1 MQQHIEGQQM
11 QSVPAASAS
20 GGAAPEFIP
29 LESYK
34 QKEGFIFKTI
44 NSNLC
49 PRLMNVNLTN
59 DECNCEIFNCK
70 KFHINFRT
78 SNFSYKIDRVFC
90 RYDENCKMN
99 NSHQCKFIHSEQIE
113 RWFKHYLRNNNI
125 DMLLK
130 YIFIEIV
137 RSLDRQ
143 YKYKA
148 EQSAEKRRLYEIEE
162 RRLMN
167 ERRRYDDR
175 SETRRDSRERSRSRE
190 RERERRYDD
199 RSSYQSRPSLLPPP
213 PPPPSYSA
221 TYSATRNDSRLE
233 LEKIN
238 LEIELAK
245 KKKELLEISKA
256 TDSLKTKLDVE
267 TMVKSAIA
275 SQMQTVAASYPSA
288 YPSQVYQHYG
298 GYAGAGG
305 YSGAGA
311 GGYSGAGAGG
321 YSGAGAGGYSGAGTS
336 AGAGAGAGAGGYDPR
351 FAYDSRS
358 AYTGAGAAYGNYSE
372 Y

>member
-1 MQQHIEGQQM
+1 MQQQIEGQQM

-59 DECNCEIFNCK
+59 DDCRCEIFNCK
-70 KFHINFRT
+70 KFHTNFRT

-130 YIFIEIV
+130 YIFLEIV

-148 EQSAEKRRLYEIEE
+148 NQIAENRRLHEIEE
-162 RRLMN
+162 RRLMD
-167 ERRRYDDR
+167 EKRRYDDR
-175 SETRRDSRERSRSRE
+175 SEMRRVIRERSRSRE
-190 RERERRYDD
+190 RERGRYDD

-256 TDSLKTKLDVE
+256 TDSLKAKLDVE

-275 SQMQTVAASYPSA
+275 SQMQTVAASYSSA
-288 YPSQVYQHYG
+288 YAPAYSSQVYQHYG

-311 GGYSGAGAGG
+311 GAGA
-321 YSGAGAGGYSGAGTS
+321 GAGTS
-336 AGAGAGAGAGGYDPR
+336 AGAGAGAVAGGYDPR

-358 AYTGAGAAYGNYSE
+358 AYTGAAYGNYSE

>member
-1 MQQHIEGQQM
+1 
-11 QSVPAASAS
+11 
-20 GGAAPEFIP
+20 
-29 LESYK
+29 
-34 QKEGFIFKTI
+34 
-44 NSNLC
+44 
-49 PRLMNVNLTN
+49 
-59 DECNCEIFNCK
+59 
-70 KFHINFRT
+70 
-78 SNFSYKIDRVFC
+78 
-90 RYDENCKMN
+90 MN

-113 RWFKHYLRNNNI
+113 RWFKYYLKYNNI

-130 YIFIEIV
+130 YIFLEIV
-137 RSLDRQ
+137 RSLDKQ
-143 YKYKA
+143 FKYKA
-148 EQSAEKRRLYEIEE
+148 NQIAEQRRLHENEE
-162 RRLMN
+162 RRLMD
-167 ERRRYDDR
+167 ERRRYNDR
-175 SETRRDSRERSRSRE
+175 FEIRRESRERSRSRE

-213 PPPPSYSA
+213 SI
-221 TYSATRNDSRLE
+221 SATRSDPRLE

-275 SQMQTVAASYPSA
+275 SQMQTVAASYSSA

-298 GYAGAGG
+298 GYAGGSTGA
-305 YSGAGA
+305 YAGAGA
-311 GGYSGAGAGG
+311 GGYAGAGV
-321 YSGAGAGGYSGAGTS
+321 GAGVV
-336 AGAGAGAGAGGYDPR
+336 AGASAGGYDPR

-358 AYTGAGAAYGNYSE
+358 AYTGVGAAYGSYSE

>member
-11 QSVPAASAS
+11 QRVPAASAS

-34 QKEGFIFKTI
+34 QKEDFIFKTI
-44 NSNLC
+44 NSNIC

-78 SNFSYKIDRVFC
+78 SNFSFVIDRIFC
-90 RYDENCKMN
+90 RYNNTCKMN

-113 RWFKHYLRNNNI
+113 RWFKYYLRYNNI

-130 YIFIEIV
+130 YIFLEIV
-137 RSLDRQ
+137 RSLDKQ
-143 YKYKA
+143 FKYKA
-148 EQSAEKRRLYEIEE
+148 NQIAEQRRLHENEE
-162 RRLMN
+162 RRLMD

-175 SETRRDSRERSRSRE
+175 SEMRRDIRERSRSRE

-213 PPPPSYSA
+213 PPSASYTTSYGA
-221 TYSATRNDSRLE
+221 AYTSRIDPRLE

-267 TMVKSAIA
+267 TMVKTAIA
-275 SQMQTVAASYPSA
+275 SQMQSVAASYQHA
-288 YPSQVYQHYG
+288 YPSQAYQQYG
-298 GYAGAGG
+298 GYAGAG
-305 YSGAGA
+305 YAGA
-311 GGYSGAGAGG
+311 GYAGAG
-321 YSGAGAGGYSGAGTS
+321 YAGAGVS
-336 AGAGAGAGAGGYDPR
+336 AGGYAGGYDPR
-351 FAYDSRS
+351 T
-358 AYTGAGAAYGNYSE
+358 AYTTANSGAGASAGAGAAFANYS
-372 Y
+372 